1 MGGDRAPEVVITGAE
16 QAHARFP
23 HVRFLLFGDAAR
35 LEPLLAR
42 APKLKPVAEIRH
54 TADVVAADEKPS
66 LALRRGRNSS
76 MRLAIDAVASGE
88 AGGVVSA
95 GNTGALMA
103 TAKFVLKTL
112 PGIDRPAITSFFPS
126 ERGEIVMLDLG
137 ANVECDADN
146 LVQFAVMGANFAHS
160 VLGRFRPTVGLLNVG
175 VEEVKGH
182 EALKTAAEKLRAT
195 PGLAFD
201 FAGFVEGDDIGRGVV
216 DVIVTDGFTGNIAL
230 KTAEGTARLV
240 TGFVRTALSGSW
252 AARLGYLLARRRLQ
266 AVRDRLD
273 PRLYNGGVFLGLNGI
288 VVKSHGGTDTVGFA
302 AAIELAVDMVADRLT
317 ERITADFQR
326 FLAVVS
332 NASPQSAAA
341 TVAS

>member
-23 HVRFLLFGDAAR
+23 HVRFLLFGDAGR
-35 LEPLLAR
+35 LQPLLAR
-42 APKLKPVAEIRH
+42 SPKLKPVVEIRH
-54 TADVVAADEKPS
+54 TPDVVAADEKPS

-112 PGIDRPAITSFFPS
+112 PGIDRPAITSFFPT

-182 EALKTAAEKLRAT
+182 ETLKAAAEKLRAT
-195 PGLAFD
+195 PDLAFD
-201 FAGFVEGDDIGRGVV
+201 FVGFVEGDDIGRGTV

-240 TGFVRTALSGSW
+240 TGFVRTAFAGSW
-252 AARLGYLLARRRLQ
+252 MARLGYLLARRPLQ

-326 FLAVVS
+326 FLAAVS
-332 NASPQSAAA
+332 RASSQSAAA

>member
-1 MGGDRAPEVVITGAE
+1 MGGDRAPDVVIGGAE

-42 APKLKPVAEIRH
+42 TPKLKPQVEVRH
-54 TADVVAADEKPS
+54 TPDVIAPDEKPS
-66 LALRRGRNSS
+66 IALRRGRNSS

-88 AGGVVSA
+88 ASGVVSA

-112 PGIDRPAITSFFPS
+112 PGIDRPAITSFFPT

-182 EALKTAAEKLRAT
+182 DVLKAAAEKLRAT
-195 PGLAFD
+195 SDFAFD
-201 FAGFVEGDDIGRGVV
+201 FSGFVEGDDIARGAV

-240 TGFVRTALSGSW
+240 TGFVRTAFEGSW
-252 AARLGYLLARRRLQ
+252 LARLGYLLARRPLR

-326 FLAVVS
+326 FLAAVS
-332 NASPQSAAA
+332 EATPQAAAA